1 MTQQEVLERVRA
13 VARDN
18 MDAIIANPD
27 DPDVA
32 AVGDGYMHRVTKAA
46 LQAGCDIDAIIRA
59 QQAGYRAAGVPVP
72 AGR

>member
-1 MTQQEVLERVRA
+1 MTQQEALEQVRT

-32 AVGDGYMHRVTKAA
+32 AVGDGYMHRVTKLA
-46 LQAGCDIDAIIRA
+46 LQAGCDIDAVIRA
-59 QQAGYRAAGVPVP
+59 QQAGYRAAGVPV
-72 AGR
+72 AVGR

>member
-1 MTQQEVLERVRA
+1 MTQQEVLEQVRT

-18 MDAIIANPD
+18 MDAIIANPGD
-27 DPDVA
+27 EGVA
-32 AVGDGYMHRVTKAA
+32 AEADNYMHRVTKAA
-46 LQAGCDIDAIIRA
+46 LQAGCDIDTVIRA

>member
-1 MTQQEVLERVRA
+1 MTQQETLERVRA

-18 MDAIIANPD
+18 MDAILANPGD
-27 DPDVA
+27 EGVA
-32 AVGDGYMHRVTKAA
+32 AEADNYMHRVTKRA
-46 LQAGCDIDAIIRA
+46 LQAGCDIDTVIRA

>member
-1 MTQQEVLERVRA
+1 VTQQEALERVRA

-18 MDAIIANPD
+18 MDAMLANPGD
-27 DPDVA
+27 EGVEAVA
-32 AVGDGYMHRVTKAA
+32 DNAMHRVVKRA

-59 QQAGYRAAGVPVP
+59 KWAGCREAGVPVP

>member
-1 MTQQEVLERVRA
+1 MTQQEALEQVRT

-32 AVGDGYMHRVTKAA
+32 AVGDGYMHRVTK
-46 LQAGCDIDAIIRA
+46 
-59 QQAGYRAAGVPVP
+59 
-72 AGR
+72 GRFRPGAT

>member
-1 MTQQEVLERVRA
+1 MTQQEALERVRA

-46 LQAGCDIDAIIRA
+46 LQAGCDIDAVIRA

>member
-1 MTQQEVLERVRA
+1 MTQQEALEQVRT

-46 LQAGCDIDAIIRA
+46 LQAGCDIDAVIRA
-59 QQAGYRAAGVPVP
+59 QQAGYRAASVPVP